1 MTIAVTGGNG
11 EFGRAVLDAL
21 GGGFDGREREVK
33 AAVRSL
39 TKKLVRDRI
48 AADYIPRPAVRLV
61 QSMIGRLAGGVLAN
75 SEATLA
81 TLAAARDGQ
90 PRYVIPDSVEL
101 SPYAPAPGT
110 RDMVFG
116 ILGRIAPWKGQ
127 DLFLRAFAA
136 AFAGGPER
144 AVIVGT
150 PMFGEQDYEL
160 ELHELVASLGLEG
173 RVEFR
178 GFREDIWRELAS
190 FDALVHASLIPEPFG
205 MVVLEGMAAGLAVIP
220 PRCARCATTRPSASA
235 WEPPL
240 AAPSRTTGPRR
251 SPPGSR
257 TPMSACSASSRTA
270 LNGASTQES
279 ASDCRCTREPVA
291 SNRTRSTCQ
300 PSSSQ
305 HVAAPSVRSPG

>member
-1 MTIAVTGGNG
+1 MVWH
-11 EFGRAVLDAL
+11 
-21 GGGFDGREREVK
+21 
-33 AAVRSL
+33 
-39 TKKLVRDRI
+39 VRDRI

-90 PRYVIPDSVEL
+90 QRYVIPDSVEL

-110 RDMVFG
+110 QEMVFG
-116 ILGRIAPWKGQ
+116 MLGRIAPWKGQ

-205 MVVLEGMAAGLAVIP
+205 MVVLEGMAAGLAVIAP
-220 PRCARCATTRPSASA
+220 DEGGPAEVIDDGRTGRLFASRDQQS
-235 WEPPL
+235 L
-240 AAPSRTTGPRR
+240 AAAMRALREDPGARERLGAAARR
-251 SPPGSR
+251 AVEDYRPETIAAR
-257 TPMSACSASSRTA
+257 I
-270 LNGASTQES
+270 E
-279 ASDCRCTREPVA
+279 
-291 SNRTRSTCQ
+291 
-300 PSSSQ
+300 
-305 HVAAPSVRSPG
+305 HVYERVLG